1 MNNVGTYRC
10 RRQTGWRMELPL
22 EEEDILQFVLWMRK
36 TRGLQAT
43 TIQNM
48 ISAMKKV
55 QASQGS
61 RDT

>member
-1 MNNVGTYRC
+1 MNDARTYRC

>member
-1 MNNVGTYRC
+1 
-10 RRQTGWRMELPL
+10 MERPL